1 MTPSW
6 NRTVVLKA
14 RPCGMLRLA
23 DSVLIKRLTTV
34 FGFIMSDHA
43 DRRPACVQEMGA
55 WYRPGRI
62 RVREDAVDGFENA
75 PAAFIR
81 MLRGENLGRTLV
93 RVAGAPAA

>member
-1 MTPSW
+1 MNAEAPYAAPMELGDAVHE
-6 NRTVVLKA
+6 RY
-14 RPCGMLRLA
+14 
-23 DSVLIKRLTTV
+23 SVLIKRLTTV